1 MDFKTKLSGNNVS
14 LFNFSVGLLEH
25 EKRNFDYV
33 SDFTIHWEFYTE
45 MREWGVKDV
54 GVYAISCVG
63 EIEITYWNEDDSE
76 ETETLIINSDDDG
89 WVLNLEIDS
98 YELGHCI
105 CPSDMDI
112 DYKSKIITVNF

>member
-14 LFNFSVGLLEH
+14 LFNFS
-25 EKRNFDYV
+25 KRNFDYV
-33 SDFTIHWEFYTE
+33 SDLTIHWEFYTE

-89 WVLNLEIDS
+89 WVLNLELDS